1 MICCLFL
8 LKKEVITTNKNP
20 IVQVKFSYVGKEADF
35 SSFLKTIVRDY
46 LRVDNPAAIPKPDF
60 VDKVESGPGKDIPA
74 SY

>member
-8 LKKEVITTNKNP
+8 RKKEVITTNKNP
-20 IVQVKFSYVGKEADF
+20 IVQVKFSYVGKEANF

-46 LRVDNPAAIPKPDF
+46 LRVDNPAAIPEPDF
-60 VDKVESGPGKDIPA
+60 VDKVESGPRTDIPA